1 MERKR
6 LRLYL
11 LWALL
16 AAGLVYALWGFSSRY
31 LQNRKENGLIYASGR
46 IEGTEVTV
54 GTKVAGRLERLLVDE
69 GDRVEKAA
77 LLAEISSEDVQAR
90 WERAQAATSVA
101 QRNLA
106 RQTENI
112 RYWDH
117 KVTESEIGLELL
129 RKQVRAGIAL
139 SVAAMGAAIAG
150 LAGAESNLDWWQRES
165 RRLEDLHRQGMVST
179 QALDNGRSSLR
190 AAQAETDRLRQ
201 EKDRARV
208 TLEMAKEARLQI
220 DVQEKE
226 SAAARSMRSQSQEA
240 MEGARMEMKMAEA
253 AAKEAKVVLED
264 CRILSPISGTVM
276 TKIAEEGEVLAAGRP
291 ILTLIDLS
299 DIYLKLYI
307 PQVEIG
313 KIRLGN
319 VGRIYVDA
327 YPNRPFEAKV
337 TNISQQAE
345 FTPKNVETKQER
357 VNLVFAVKLTAD
369 NPQGLLKPG
378 MPADGVIKYR
388 DQAPWPQRTDT
399 H

>member
-1 MERKR
+1 
-6 LRLYL
+6 
-11 LWALL
+11 
-16 AAGLVYALWGFSSRY
+16 
-31 LQNRKENGLIYASGR
+31 
-46 IEGTEVTV
+46 
-54 GTKVAGRLERLLVDE
+54 
-69 GDRVEKAA
+69 
-77 LLAEISSEDVQAR
+77 
-90 WERAQAATSVA
+90 
-101 QRNLA
+101 
-106 RQTENI
+106 
-112 RYWDH
+112 
-117 KVTESEIGLELL
+117 
-129 RKQVRAGIAL
+129 
-139 SVAAMGAAIAG
+139 
-150 LAGAESNLDWWQRES
+150 
-165 RRLEDLHRQGMVST
+165 MVST

-208 TLEMAKEARLQI
+208 TLEIAKEARLQI

-226 SAAARSMRSQSQEA
+226 SAAARSMRAQAKEA

-313 KIRLGN
+313 EIRLGN

>member
-1 MERKR
+1 MERRR

-77 LLAEISSEDVQAR
+77 LLAEISSEDVRAR

-117 KVTESEIGLELL
+117 KVTESETGLELL
-129 RKQVRAGIAL
+129 RKQVRGGIAQ
-139 SVAAMGAAIAG
+139 SVAALGAATAD
-150 LAGAESNLDWWQRES
+150 LARAEANLDWWQRES

-201 EKDRARV
+201 EKDRARAV
-208 TLEMAKEARLQI
+208 SYTH
-220 DVQEKE
+220 
-226 SAAARSMRSQSQEA
+226 
-240 MEGARMEMKMAEA
+240 
-253 AAKEAKVVLED
+253 
-264 CRILSPISGTVM
+264 
-276 TKIAEEGEVLAAGRP
+276 
-291 ILTLIDLS
+291 LTLPT
-299 DIYLKLYI
+299 K
-307 PQVEIG
+307 
-313 KIRLGN
+313 
-319 VGRIYVDA
+319 RIV
-327 YPNRPFEAKV
+327 
-337 TNISQQAE
+337 
-345 FTPKNVETKQER
+345 
-357 VNLVFAVKLTAD
+357 
-369 NPQGLLKPG
+369 
-378 MPADGVIKYR
+378 
-388 DQAPWPQRTDT
+388 
-399 H
+399 